1 MEKDKLREIKLFRET
16 PVPKALMKMAVPGI
30 IMMLIFGMYTFADN
44 ILSINFAHDNYKEY
58 AAGMMNSESLV
69 RLFMA
74 GLTPVTTFMFAIS
87 MLFGLGLA
95 TRFSINIGAKR
106 EERALSTLK
115 TTMQVGIGIGI
126 LLIPVL
132 MFTAKPW
139 VSSQY
144 SSDPRMA
151 ELIADKSFDYLWI
164 IIIAFPMVM
173 FNQMCSSVFRSE
185 GKNRIVLLANIVP
198 IFLNI
203 LFDWVLMGPGGM
215 GIEGGAWAT
224 FISYVLTSAIFITAI
239 IKKVSSRIIFRNM
252 FGKKGF
258 HWIVLIGVC
267 LVGIAPFLRNMAQSI
282 TQTVE
287 MRVIQDVSM
296 DVYGNPMFSQQIM
309 SGVFPTFGLFFPLL
323 FAFIQAGTPL
333 ASYNYGAKDMKR
345 VRSTILYTGLFSS
358 ILGLTIFG
366 LATFVLINPLNDL
379 LKIHDSNLVL
389 TADQVKQFGANITQ
403 HGLKEIPLPHNN
415 PLYQAGFHVYDQ
427 MVPIRAK
434 AQKMLGIMMLAMP
447 LFGLV
452 ISAMT
457 LFNSTDRVLS
467 NIFSST
473 LRGVLLLFPFL
484 YLFKGINHA
493 AVSPNE
499 MLDHLI
505 LDNSVFSNEYTF
517 WWFYP
522 TLSGVTTIILGIC
535 LFLTLKR
542 LDRKHLTLDE
552 RIENINQWFKNRR
565 LSRKNNGKKA

>member
-30 IMMLIFGMYTFADN
+30 IMMLVFGMYTFADN
-44 ILSINFAHDNYKEY
+44 ILSINFAHDNYNEY
-58 AAGMMNSESLV
+58 ARGMMDSKSLV
-69 RLFMA
+69 RIFMA

-132 MFTAKPW
+132 LFTAKPW

-144 SSDPRMA
+144 SSDPVMA
-151 ELIADKSFDYLWI
+151 SLIADKAFDYLWI
-164 IIIAFPMVM
+164 IIISMPMVM

-185 GKNRIVLLANIVP
+185 GKNRIVLIANIFP

-203 LFDWVLMGPGGM
+203 LFDWILMGPCGM

-224 FISYVLTSAIFITAI
+224 FISYTLTTLVFLIAI
-239 IKKVSSRIIFRNM
+239 IKKVSSRIILKNM
-252 FGKKGF
+252 FGRKGF
-258 HWIVLIGVC
+258 HWVVLIGVC

-287 MRVIQDVSM
+287 MSVIQDVSI

-345 VRSTILYTGLFSS
+345 VRSTILYTGLFSF
-358 ILGLTIFG
+358 ILGLLIFS
-366 LATFVLINPLNDL
+366 LATFVLIGPLNDL
-379 LKIHDSNLVL
+379 LSIQDSHLVL
-389 TADQVKQFGANITQ
+389 NDAQVATFGSKITDYK
-403 HGLKEIPLPHNN
+403 LNEIQVIATGTGDHMHIFD
-415 PLYQAGFHVYDQ
+415 Y

-434 AQKMLGIMMLAMP
+434 AQKMLGIMMISMP

-457 LFNSTDRVLS
+457 LFNSTDRVIS
-467 NIFSST
+467 SIFAST

-484 YLFKGINHA
+484 YLFKAINHG
-493 AVSPNE
+493 AVQPNE

-505 LDNSVFSNEYTF
+505 YDNSIFSNEYTF

-522 TLSGVTTIILGIC
+522 TLGVATTIILGIC
-535 LFLTLKR
+535 LFLTLRR
-542 LDRKHLTLDE
+542 LDRDHLTLDE
-552 RIENINQWFKNRR
+552 RIENINQWIKNRR
-565 LSRKNNGKKA
+565 KTRKNNIKKA